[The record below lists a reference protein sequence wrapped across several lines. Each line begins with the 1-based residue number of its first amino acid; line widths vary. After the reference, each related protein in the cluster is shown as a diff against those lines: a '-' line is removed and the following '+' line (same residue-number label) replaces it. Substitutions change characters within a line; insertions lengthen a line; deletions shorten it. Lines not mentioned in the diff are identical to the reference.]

1 MSADS
6 PAWTCTSLVGRPG
19 AGGQERLPRD
29 SGGLGDWHGGP
40 SGGGPRGLNGPRG
53 PGMGRDVECQRG
65 PAERVQVPGHRS
77 LRQNLPPALVGD
89 VQPRPPC
96 CFLGSARGQH
106 FPEPGPEAGASQP
119 PVGSPSSKRHIQM
132 LPPNRAKRECTHRVP
147 REERTECVHV
157 PRVISWEMARAMK
170 EADGPQ
176 ACGPRTGPRR
186 AGPALQPGSPQAR
199 DPGRPE
205 VSVQLQR
212 PEKNKVS
219 PSLDSQAGGCPSHFC
234 SIRAFN

>member
-1 MSADS
+1 MELPHSSRRSSDPAPPPRRAGAPRSAGRYVSADS

-19 AGGQERLPRD
+19 AGGQERLPRE

-40 SGGGPRGLNGPRG
+40 SGGGPRGPNGPRG

-77 LRQNLPPALVGD
+77 LRQNLPAALVGD

-106 FPEPGPEAGASQP
+106 LPERGPEAGASQP
-119 PVGSPSSKRHIQM
+119 PAGSPSSKKHIQM
-132 LPPNRAKRECTHRVP
+132 LPPNRVKRECTHRSLEKNEQNVSTY
-147 REERTECVHV
+147 RGLYHE
-157 PRVISWEMARAMK
+157 EMAHAVK

-176 ACGPRTGPRR
+176 ACGP
-186 AGPALQPGSPQAR
+186 
-199 DPGRPE
+199 
-205 VSVQLQR
+205 
-212 PEKNKVS
+212 
-219 PSLDSQAGGCPSHFC
+219 
-234 SIRAFN
+234 